1 MRSLLRRGATE
12 SARRSEA
19 PEPTYAI
26 ALSGGGARGAY
37 EAGVFHYIR
46 TQLPPEIA
54 RKTLFKVYCGTSVG
68 AINTSFLASSAHD
81 PVYQGLRIRQL
92 WQNLTSQDIY
102 AADVQALTG
111 FLVKSGLFMATNFF
125 GLNHVL
131 QDGRGPTNAFPFR
144 SVLDTTPFVHY
155 LRHNVNWAQLHRN
168 IEQRVV
174 DAITVSATHMATG
187 QLALFVE
194 KHPDVAYRSGGHY
207 PITTAISP
215 KHILAS
221 AAIPLI
227 FPIIRVKRQFYGDGS
242 LRQNTPMSPAIHLG
256 GDRLLVVS
264 MHMEQQ
270 NRPIP
275 VLAPEDVEQEPKV
288 ADILGKLL
296 NTIFLDKL
304 DYDLSQMKRINYLI
318 RDMERV
324 FGDDAVA
331 RINQMRRDLRVPG
344 KEINPLRKVQPF
356 VIRPN
361 ADIGVIAYDHFTQL
375 LAKRHTLTPLQR
387 FFARMVE
394 GSPEGHND
402 FISYLMF
409 EKDYLCTLVDMG
421 YEDTRREHEHLV
433 RFLSGQPLDTLPATS
448 PAAG

>member
-1 MRSLLRRGATE
+1 MRSLLRRGDT
-12 SARRSEA
+12 STGRTSGSGG
-19 PEPTYAI
+19 PTYAI

-37 EAGVFHYIR
+37 EAGVIHYIR

-54 RKTLFKVYCGTSVG
+54 GQTLFKVYCGTSVG
-68 AINTSFLASSAHD
+68 AINTSFLASAAQD
-81 PVYQGLRIRQL
+81 PLYQGMRIRQL
-92 WQNLTSQDIY
+92 WENLSSQDIY
-102 AADVQALTG
+102 EADVTALTG

-125 GLNHVL
+125 GLNHL
-131 QDGRGPTNAFPFR
+131 LHDGASAATAFPFR

-168 IEQRVV
+168 VERRLV
-174 DAITVSATHMATG
+174 DAVTVSATHMATG

-194 KHPDVAYRSGGHY
+194 KHPDVPYRSGGHF
-207 PITTAISP
+207 PITTMISP

-227 FPIIRVKRQFYGDGS
+227 FPIIRVNRQFYGDGS

-270 NRPIP
+270 HRPIP
-275 VLAPEDVEQEPKV
+275 VLAPDEVETESKV

-324 FGDDAVA
+324 YGDDVVDK
-331 RINQMRRDLRVPG
+331 INEMRRAMRVPG

-361 ADIGVIAYDHFTQL
+361 ADIGAIAYDHFMQL
-375 LAKRHTLTPLQR
+375 LSKRHTLTPMQR

-409 EKDYLCTLVDMG
+409 EKDYLCTLVQMG
-421 YEDTRREHEHLV
+421 YEDTRREHEHLLK
-433 RFLSGQPLDTLPATS
+433 FLSGQPLDTLPEAPS
-448 PAAG
+448 AAP